1 MGYSIW
7 TLWNQLMQHAL
18 LSWKLQQSEN
28 RQKLTY
34 GKISWR
40 SRMVEIINRKSHKS
54 GGIVLTVLEV
64 PPFASRSRTITNSW
78 KHSTRI
84 KCERVKNDLS
94 HPGAGTHWWT
104 HFFGI
109 SNKTTKVFF
118 FLSLLALPV
127 SADTDILSL
136 LPAAKQCSMQAPR
149 KCPHLVWKTQIENG
163 TYVAVSSFFLFRHQ
177 LKTKKQKIT
186 MEIGK
191 SRLDVKIPKILINLE
206 GLAAL
211 VIQHHTEHKTATS
224 Q

>member
-7 TLWNQLMQHAL
+7 TLWNQFMQHAL

-118 FLSLLALPV
+118 FPV
-127 SADTDILSL
+127 FVGIASVCWHPYLVTPPSSKAILHASATKMPTSGL
-136 LPAAKQCSMQAPR
+136 
-149 KCPHLVWKTQIENG
+149 ENLNWEWDLRG
-163 TYVAVSSFFLFRHQ
+163 CFFFF
-177 LKTKKQKIT
+177 
-186 MEIGK
+186 
-191 SRLDVKIPKILINLE
+191 PF
-206 GLAAL
+206 
-211 VIQHHTEHKTATS
+211 
-224 Q
+224 